1 MKNLNINLESTFW
14 QKPSFRWRIAAVVLF
29 LSLPQHRIYSE
40 ESPSRPNIILMMCD
54 DLGWGDLQC
63 YNPQSPILTP
73 HLNLMAKNGL
83 KFNRFYAAAPV
94 CSPTR
99 GSCLTGR
106 HPFRYGIYFANTG
119 HLPQEEITLPEIL
132 KQHGYRTGHFGKWHL
147 GTLTTKIKDANRG
160 GPTKTGRMH
169 FSPPQQ
175 HGYDAC
181 FVTES
186 KVPTYDPMLKPKKA
200 NKKVWD
206 FLKDRSQGFP
216 YGTFYWNEK
225 GKIVS
230 DNLEGDDSRV
240 IMDRV
245 IPFMNAAVKN
255 KEPFFAVIWFHA
267 PHLPVVAGAKHV
279 APYAEHSQYERNY
292 YGSVTAIDEQV
303 GRLRK
308 QLRSWNVANST
319 MFWFCS
325 DNGPEGKEK
334 SAPGSAS
341 LLKGRKRSLYEGG
354 IRVPGLLE
362 WPSHIDSRRTTDFPA
377 VTSDYLPTI
386 LDALQI
392 DYPSGRPLDG
402 VSLMPVIEG
411 KLQKRTKPIGFQSAK
426 QQVWMNQ
433 QYKLYS
439 ADAGDHWELYDL
451 LEDPAETK
459 NLSHDFSDTVDS
471 LSQSLELWIK
481 SCKNSDLGMDY
492 PSIRNNQ

>member
-1 MKNLNINLESTFW
+1 MYHDSTLHL
-14 QKPSFRWRIAAVVLF
+14 KPCFRLGIVAFV
-29 LSLPQHRIYSE
+29 LSLFVPARGICSE
-40 ESPSRPNIILMMCD
+40 NSQLRPNIILMMCD

-63 YNPQSPILTP
+63 YNPQSPIKTP
-73 HLNLMAKNGL
+73 HLNQMARSGL

-106 HPFRYGIYFANTG
+106 HPFRYGIYYANTG

-160 GPTKTGRMH
+160 GPTIIGRMH

-175 HGYDAC
+175 HGYESC

-186 KVPTYDPMLKPKKA
+186 KVPTYDPMLKPKKS
-200 NKKVWD
+200 NRKTWD
-206 FLKDRSQGFP
+206 FLKDRSKGFP
-216 YGTFYWNEK
+216 YGTYYWDEK
-225 GKIVS
+225 GNIVS
-230 DNLEGDDSRV
+230 ENLEGDDSRV
-240 IMDRV
+240 IMDRA

-279 APYAEHSQYERNY
+279 APYAGHTQYERNY
-292 YGSVTAIDEQV
+292 FGSVTAIDEQV
-303 GRLRK
+303 GRLRS
-308 QLRSWNVANST
+308 QLRQWGVANST

-325 DNGPEGKEK
+325 DNGPEGKAD

-341 LLKGRKRSLYEGG
+341 FFRGRKRSLYEGG

-362 WPSHIDSRRTTDFPA
+362 WPCRIDSERTTDFPA
-377 VTSDYLPTI
+377 LTSDYLPTI

-392 DYPSGRPLDG
+392 EYPSSRPVDG
-402 VSLMPVIEG
+402 ISLMPVIEG
-411 KLQKRTKPIGFQSAK
+411 KLQKRIKPIGFQSTR
-426 QQVWMNQ
+426 QLVWMNH
-433 QYKLYS
+433 QYKIYS
-439 ADAGDHWELYDL
+439 PDKGKTWELYDL
-451 LEDPAETK
+451 LKDPAETK
-459 NLSHDFSDTVDS
+459 DLSHDFPDIVDS
-471 LSQSLELWIK
+471 LRQPLELWIK

-492 PSIRNNQ
+492 P

>member
-1 MKNLNINLESTFW
+1 
-14 QKPSFRWRIAAVVLF
+14 
-29 LSLPQHRIYSE
+29 
-40 ESPSRPNIILMMCD
+40 MCD
-54 DLGWGDLQC
+54 DLGWGDLRC
-63 YNPQSPILTP
+63 YNPESPILTP
-73 HLNLMAKNGL
+73 HLDLMARNGL

-106 HPFRYGIYFANTG
+106 HPFRYGIYFANVG
-119 HLPQEEITLPEIL
+119 HLPQEEITLSELL
-132 KQHGYRTGHFGKWHL
+132 KSHGYRTGHFGKWHL

-160 GPTKTGRMH
+160 GPTKTARMH
-169 FSPPQQ
+169 YSPPQQ
-175 HGYDAC
+175 HGYDVC

-200 NKKVWD
+200 NGKTWD
-206 FLKDRSQGFP
+206 FLKDRSQSFP

-225 GKIVS
+225 GNIVTE
-230 DNLEGDDSRV
+230 NLEGDDSRV
-240 IMDRV
+240 IMDRA
-245 IPFMNAAVKN
+245 IPFMNTAVKQN
-255 KEPFFAVIWFHA
+255 EPFFAVIWFHA

-279 APYAEHSQYERNY
+279 APYAQHSRYERNY

-303 GRLRK
+303 GRLRT
-308 QLRSWNVANST
+308 QLRSWNIADST

-325 DNGPEGKEK
+325 DNGPEGKAE
-334 SAPGSAS
+334 SAPGSTS
-341 LLKGRKRSLYEGG
+341 LLKGRKRSLHEGG

-362 WPSHIDSRRTTDFPA
+362 WPSRITFQRTTDFPA

-386 LDALQI
+386 LDALEI
-392 DYPSGRPLDG
+392 DYPSERPLDG

-411 KLQKRTKPIGFQSAK
+411 KLQKRTKPIGFQSAN

-439 ADAGDHWELYDL
+439 ADKGKNWELYDL
-451 LEDPAETK
+451 LKDPAESRE
-459 NLSHDFSDTVDS
+459 LSNDLPDVVNS

-481 SCKNSDLGMDY
+481 SCKSSDSGMDY
-492 PSIRNNQ
+492 PSVGNQK